1 MKPDQIDYLKS
12 ITAYDFLNQTQT
24 DGEIFNTRVVM
35 TFLKLKFGQEGA
47 LKKLNDFTEKE
58 KQEEEALILDDI
70 KRQEEEDNKEIEEF
84 VDYLENTGQLKE
96 EAGEEVVSGGSF
108 FWFTP
113 AQSKAIRKTDK
124 ALEEL
129 FKAFKKGY
137 TDNLPKN

>member
-1 MKPDQIDYLKS
+1 MRKKDLEYLKGV
-12 ITAYDFLNQTQT
+12 TAYDFLNQTQT

-58 KQEEEALILDDI
+58 KQEEEELILDDI
-70 KRQEEEDNKEIEEF
+70 KRQEEENNKEIEEF

-96 EAGEEVVSGGSF
+96 EAGEEEVSGDS

-113 AQSKAIRKTDK
+113 AQTKAIRKTDK

-137 TDNLPKN
+137 EDNLPKN